1 MMSFEDRSHGGS
13 ALLCALGVLLLS
25 VGCGGS
31 EVELGRVYGT
41 VRMDGKPVPR
51 AQVTFIPDGPGR
63 SASGLANEQGEY
75 EMEYSPTDEGAL
87 VGPVSVQISTLT
99 IDHPETIPAKYNV
112 RTELKRTV
120 ESGSNQIDFDLES
133 K

>member
-1 MMSFEDRSHGGS
+1 MISEGRSHDCS
-13 ALLCALGVLLLS
+13 PLVCVLGMLLLS

-31 EVELGRVYGT
+31 EVELGRVHGR
-41 VRMDGKPVPR
+41 VMMDGKPVPR
-51 AQVTFIPDGPGR
+51 AQVTFIPEGPGR

-99 IDHPETIPAKYNV
+99 IDHPETIPARYNV
-112 RTELKRTV
+112 NTELKRTV
-120 ESGSNQIDFDLES
+120 EPGTNQIDFDLQS